1 MGHYFARYSRESS
14 ESSQSSVDS
23 DDRMRIVYV
32 LNDTCAV
39 PKGPKKPPREKY
51 TEEEAYFIW
60 YHRIDLNMPWNK
72 VLEAYSRNFAET
84 RKKAGLQCRFYR
96 IVDQHKV
103 KKVRQQGRPERNT
116 RGYHIE
122 KFGVIAQ
129 TDRRYHWMRPEH
141 LECQPLPRLWA
152 RPGAW
157 GGQR

>member
-1 MGHYFARYSRESS
+1 MSHCFARYSRESS
-14 ESSQSSVDS
+14 ESSVDS

-32 LNDTCAV
+32 LNDTCAG
-39 PKGPKKPPREKY
+39 PECPKKPPREKY

-60 YHRIDLNMPWNK
+60 YHRIDLNMQWDQ
-72 VLEAYSRNFAET
+72 VQEAYSRNFSET

-103 KKVRQQGRPERNT
+103 KKVRQQGRPDRNT
-116 RGYHIE
+116 KGDHIE

-129 TDRRYHWMRPEH
+129 TNRRYRWMRPEH
-141 LECQPLPRLWA
+141 LECRYLPILWA

-157 GGQR
+157 GAQR